1 MKNINYYKLLGV
13 SPKATPNEIKIAA
26 KPMLMDKTLSREERS
41 LIQKAAMILSD
52 PIEKRKYDKQ
62 RFREIT
68 NDNIKKVNPSFEEA
82 PTWIRTT
89 SWCFVGIWLLL
100 ALIGFVTDEK
110 KFNSTDLLFLP
121 LVLIFVLAFWYGF
134 IYGTLRLFYWL
145 YKQSKKQSV
154 AMAQR
159 AAKSLEN
166 TTKQVIKKADNIY
179 YEAKLE
185 ALNENLDK
193 VQKMIQAKEKIKN
206 LEKIL
211 KEDKKC

>member
-1 MKNINYYKLLGV
+1 MKNINYYKLLGI
-13 SPKATPNEIKIAA
+13 SPKATPNKIKMAA
-26 KPMLMDKTLSREERS
+26 KQILMNKTLSSEERS

-52 PIEKRKYDKQ
+52 PIEKQKYDKQ

-68 NDNIKKVNPSFEEA
+68 NDNIKKVNPSFEET

-89 SWCFVGIWLLL
+89 SWCFVGIWLLCV
-100 ALIGFVTDEK
+100 LIRFVTDEK

-121 LVLIFVLAFWYGF
+121 LVLFFLAFWYGI
-134 IYGTLRLFYWL
+134 IYGTLRFFYWL

-159 AAKSLEN
+159 TVKTLE
-166 TTKQVIKKADNIY
+166 TTPKQYIKKAANIY

-193 VQKMIQAKEKIKN
+193 VQKMIQTK
-206 LEKIL
+206 EKIL

>member
-13 SPKATPNEIKIAA
+13 SPKATPNEIKMAA
-26 KPMLMDKTLSREERS
+26 KQILMDKTLSREECS

-68 NDNIKKVNPSFEEA
+68 NDNIKKVNPSFEET

-89 SWCFVGIWLLL
+89 SLYLVGGMLLVAFIATIANGIKFQFTEFLLFLL
-100 ALIGFVTDEK
+100 AL
-110 KFNSTDLLFLP
+110 
-121 LVLIFVLAFWYGF
+121 VLNGLMGYGF
-134 IYGTLRLFYWL
+134 IYGTLRFFYWL

-159 AAKSLEN
+159 TVKALE
-166 TTKQVIKKADNIY
+166 TTPKQVIKKATNIY

>member
-1 MKNINYYKLLGV
+1 
-13 SPKATPNEIKIAA
+13 
-26 KPMLMDKTLSREERS
+26 
-41 LIQKAAMILSD
+41 MILSD

-68 NDNIKKVNPSFEEA
+68 NDNINKVNPSFEET
-82 PTWIRTT
+82 PTWIKTT
-89 SWCFVGIWLLL
+89 SLSLVCVVLLV
-100 ALIGFVTDEK
+100 AFIATIANGK
-110 KFNSTDLLFLP
+110 KFQFTEFPFFLLG
-121 LVLIFVLAFWYGF
+121 LILNGLIWYG
-134 IYGTLRLFYWL
+134 IVYGTFRFFYWL

-154 AMAQR
+154 AVAQR
-159 AAKSLEN
+159 TVKSLEN

-193 VQKMIQAKEKIKN
+193 VQKMIQTKEKIKN